1 MAKEKAK
8 VEAPKF
14 KRLPLA
20 EDYQEVGLK
29 FEVAEKSKE
38 KSPEAEPVETE

>member
-1 MAKEKAK
+1 MARTPKT
-8 VEAPKF
+8 VENPKF

-29 FEVAEKSKE
+29 FEPLSEKPSKD
-38 KSPEAEPVETE
+38 KPVEKK